1 MSVST
6 RTAHWLV
13 SQLCEVEG
21 TAQRLRCFGRRAL
34 SWRGGRMHT
43 RLSTPPWT
51 REGACG
57 SLHLCERQ
65 HASAVDMNARG
76 FVLGLALSSRP
87 SRPSRLSEDRDH
99 EPSEQRKPAAKI
111 AIQPPVRDAPMLS
124 RTATQRYHLKSGRVW
139 RGWVKGCSGA
149 HGLGAGLGGVSEGG
163 EGGGAGGNAG
173 WCQQAGVNKQI
184 YGDGDQSRQA
194 QGPKAGYPH
203 LRLTRPESHTAGL
216 HKDSVLVSLSQ
227 APKPPKWDS
236 GSWLSDMIEYRRATT
251 DYGVS
256 E

>member
-99 EPSEQRKPAAKI
+99 KPSEQRKPAAKI

-149 HGLGAGLGGVSEGG
+149 HGLGAGLGGAGRVEGL
-163 EGGGAGGNAG
+163 EGTLG
-173 WCQQAGVNKQI
+173 GVNRLASIGKSMEMGTNHVRPKGQRPDI
-184 YGDGDQSRQA
+184 HTCGL
-194 QGPKAGYPH
+194 QGLKATQQDCIK
-203 LRLTRPESHTAGL
+203 TRFWSPYHKPRNPPSGIVEAG
-216 HKDSVLVSLSQ
+216 SV
-227 APKPPKWDS
+227 
-236 GSWLSDMIEYRRATT
+236 T
-251 DYGVS
+251 
-256 E
+256 